1 MSYVVLA
8 RKYRPQNFSEVIGQS
23 HITEILE
30 KAVSSGRI
38 SHAYLLCGPRG
49 IGKTSCARILAK
61 SLNCQK
67 GPTLKPCEQCSA
79 CREISQGGSFDVL
92 EIDGASNRGIDEIR
106 TLRENVKFAPSFGK
120 YKIYIV
126 DEVHMLTT
134 EAFNALLKTLEEP
147 PEHVLFI
154 FATTDPNKIPPTII
168 SRCQRYDF
176 KRISLPTIMD
186 SLNDICQKEGIL
198 IEPDAVAAIAK
209 SAQGSFRDALSVLDQ
224 ISALSDRGIK
234 GEDVYAMLGLVE
246 VELLFQLTHALSG
259 KDCSAAFDLLDHII
273 EKGKDIKQLNR
284 DLVEHFRNL
293 MMMKIGGKTLGK
305 LIDYPIAVKDMYL
318 NQAQH
323 YALPQILRAM
333 DLLIEAQDVARI
345 MESLRTPLEIAF
357 ARMVN
362 EGQMSSASDSRM
374 DTALPVNPSF
384 MPSSSMA
391 VKKSAE
397 TKISPTAKDVFPQS
411 TPKSKT
417 SSDDRTRMETTTLTA
432 VAALKQLDLSAVQGS
447 WSGLTHAVSRR
458 KMSVATFLQEGT
470 PVAVEGDVLM
480 IAFPPD
486 KAFYKESLEDKDL
499 VKLVEEVFQT
509 QLETPVFI
517 KYKIVSGQEVPAH
530 EEGSPIVQSA
540 LQTFQGKIVSKWHND

>member
-1 MSYVVLA
+1 MSYIVLA
-8 RKYRPQNFSEVIGQS
+8 RKYRPKNFAEVIGQS
-23 HITEILE
+23 HITEILQ
-30 KAVSSGRI
+30 KAVSTGRI
-38 SHAYLLCGPRG
+38 AHAYLLSGPRG

-67 GPTLKPCEQCSA
+67 GPTLTPCEQCAA
-79 CREISQGGSFDVL
+79 CREIGQGNSFDVL

-154 FATTDPNKIPPTII
+154 FATTDPNKVPLTII

-176 KRISLPTIMD
+176 KRIALSTIID
-186 SLNDICQKEGIL
+186 SLNDICQKEGIS
-198 IEPDAVAAIAK
+198 IDHEAIAAIGKA
-209 SAQGSFRDALSVLDQ
+209 AQGSFRDALSILDQ

-234 GEDVYAMLGLVE
+234 GEDVYTMLGLVE
-246 VELLFQLTHALSG
+246 MDLLFRLTDALSN
-259 KDCSAAFDLLDHII
+259 KDCSAAFDLLDQII

-293 MMMKIGGKTLGK
+293 MIMKIGGKALGK
-305 LIDYPIAVKDMYL
+305 LIDYPLAVKEMYL
-318 NQAQH
+318 KQIEQ
-323 YALPQILRAM
+323 YPLPQILKAL

-357 ARMVN
+357 ARLVN
-362 EGQMSSASDSRM
+362 DGQIKPQTTPTLEVSPSPM
-374 DTALPVNPSF
+374 PV
-384 MPSSSMA
+384 
-391 VKKSAE
+391 VKKSEDVTALSM
-397 TKISPTAKDVFPQS
+397 TKNLPPKPKAILKPKIDTDDPLS
-411 TPKSKT
+411 TQ
-417 SSDDRTRMETTTLTA
+417 TTTPTDSN
-432 VAALKQLDLSAVQGS
+432 VALKQLDLSVVQAS
-447 WSGLTHAVSRR
+447 WSALTHAVSRK

-470 PVAVEGDVLM
+470 PIAVEGKSLII
-480 IAFPPD
+480 IAFPAD
-486 KAFYKESLEDKDL
+486 KAFYKESLEDKETI
-499 VKLVEEVFQT
+499 KLVEEVFQAH
-509 QLETPVFI
+509 LETPVLI
-517 KYKIVSGQEVPAH
+517 KYKIVNGQAVPPH

-540 LQTFQGKIVSKWHND
+540 LQTFQGKIVSKWHNE